1 MNRMAA
7 IAALTAVLLV
17 CAGVWPGPALAE
29 DVGQFEQVINRV
41 DHLKQGQ
48 SPVRQAKVPDG
59 VANQDMVRTQEQSR
73 AKLGFIDDTKMTVG
87 PKTELTIEEYMYDA
101 KSNQRRAVTKVY
113 TGVVETVAPH
123 VIPGDQF
130 ITRTPTATA
139 GIRD

>member
-1 MNRMAA
+1 MIRMAA
-7 IAALTAVLLV
+7 SVTFASFLLMWLAVFPGAAN
-17 CAGVWPGPALAE
+17 

-48 SPVRQAKVPDG
+48 APARTAKVPDG

-87 PKTELTIEEYMYDA
+87 PKTEMTIEEYMYDA
-101 KSNQRRAVTKVY
+101 KTGQRRSVTNVY
-113 TGVVETVAPH
+113 KGVVETVAPH
-123 VIPGDQF
+123 VVPGDQF
-130 ITRTPTATA
+130 TTRTPTATA